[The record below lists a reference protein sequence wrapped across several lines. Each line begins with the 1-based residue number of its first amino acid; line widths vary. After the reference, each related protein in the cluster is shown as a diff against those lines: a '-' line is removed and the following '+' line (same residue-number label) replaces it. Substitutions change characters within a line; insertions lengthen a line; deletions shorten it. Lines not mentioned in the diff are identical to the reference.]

1 MMRSSS
7 TIPFG
12 YKLNDEDS
20 SQLIEIPSEIEALE
34 AVVPLI
40 KERTMS
46 LREGSLYLEAMT
58 GRYLSHVGLKKI
70 SETRSFG

>member
-1 MMRSSS
+1 MRRSSS

-12 YKLNDEDS
+12 YKLNEENN
-20 SQLIEIPSEIEALE
+20 SQLIEIPSELEALE

-40 KERTMS
+40 KERTIS

-58 GRYLSHVGLKKI
+58 GRSLSHAGLKKI
-70 SETRSFG
+70 SETRNFE

>member
-1 MMRSSS
+1 MRRSSS

>member
-1 MMRSSS
+1 MRRSSS

-58 GRYLSHVGLKKI
+58 GRSLSHVGLKKI

>member
-1 MMRSSS
+1 MRRSSS

-12 YKLNDEDS
+12 YKLDEEDN
-20 SQLIEIPSEIEALE
+20 SQLIEIPSELEALE

-40 KERTMS
+40 KERTIS

-58 GRYLSHVGLKKI
+58 GRYLSHAGLKKI
-70 SETRSFG
+70 AETRTFG